1 VDQTLLTSTLW
12 IKHCLPPHHGSNTVC
27 IHTVDQTLFAST
39 PWIKNCLHSHCGP
52 NTVCLHTV
60 DQTLFASTPWIKN
73 CLHPHRGPNT
83 VCLHTVDQTRFA
95 SRYRA
100 RLEIYGNMDDFPL
113 PTYSYTYV
121 LLYLRTP
128 PMPTYSSCTYSSYA
142 DILLLYLNT
151 SPIPTYS
158 SYTYVLLL
166 YLRTSKDACFRA
178 IELLEQ
184 TLLASK
190 GNSSSA
196 ANRPASTASTNV
208 RLAVVRATNMAE
220 DAQFSYAINAARRSE
235 KRRVHNFVR
244 LLDYMICNALHVLLV
259 GVFTRPFLLCQ

>member
-1 VDQTLLTSTLW
+1 MDQTLFASTLW
-12 IKHCLPPHHGSNTVC
+12 IKHCLPPHRGSKTVC

-39 PWIKNCLHSHCGP
+39 PWIKHCLHPHRGSK
-52 NTVCLHTV
+52 TVCIHTV
-60 DQTLFASTPWIKN
+60 DQTLFASTLWIK
-73 CLHPHRGPNT
+73 HG
-83 VCLHTVDQTRFA
+83 
-95 SRYRA
+95 
-100 RLEIYGNMDDFPL
+100 L
-113 PTYSYTYV
+113 PPDTGLGSKFMETWMIF
-121 LLYLRTP
+121 LCLRTP
-128 PMPTYSSCTYSSYA
+128 IPTYSSYA
-142 DILLLYLNT
+142 YVLLLYLLLLCRHT
-151 SPIPTYS
+151 SPIPEYF

-244 LLDYMICNALHVLLV
+244 LLDYMICNALRVLLV